1 MDGRANRRNKAAFS
15 NFSGLVLT
23 LAEELTLES
32 ECSCSPCA
40 YVTIMSPKSNC
51 SQHACYLLDRV
62 ICFGQGLVIY

>member
-1 MDGRANRRNKAAFS
+1 MDCRPNRRNKAVFS
-15 NFSGLVLT
+15 NFCGLVST

-32 ECSCSPCA
+32 DCSCSPCV

-51 SQHACYLLDRV
+51 SQHACYLLDCV